1 MKKTSGISKK
11 MIAEVIIDK
20 LIQEGKS
27 NQIRTSYVKDYLPPE
42 KIQVQGKDE
51 TYVPD
56 VKVLYDNDEANL
68 YEIQLDD
75 NIQTDKWK
83 ILSTYANKQNG
94 NLYVVAPDW
103 LRNQIKKEL
112 IDNEIHAKI
121 IYFET
126 N

>member
-56 VKVLYDNDEANL
+56 VKVLYDEANL